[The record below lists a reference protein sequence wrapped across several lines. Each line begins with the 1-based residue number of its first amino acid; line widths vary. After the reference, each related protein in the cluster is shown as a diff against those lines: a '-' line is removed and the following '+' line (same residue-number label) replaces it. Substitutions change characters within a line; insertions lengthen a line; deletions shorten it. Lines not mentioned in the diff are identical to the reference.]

1 MHQWCERALRSLS
14 VELMLLLPA
23 VSYAA
28 KTAEAAAAAGTLA
41 AGLTPMIGAAMT
53 LFQKKRL
60 SARAAM
66 LLEALDGLASTS
78 ASAWQSTKTAAA
90 AAAAA

>member
-1 MHQWCERALRSLS
+1 
-14 VELMLLLPA
+14 VELMLLLPV

-28 KTAEAAAAAGTLA
+28 QTAETAAAAGTLA
-41 AGLTPMIGAAMT
+41 AGLAPMIGAAMT

-66 LLEALDGLASTS
+66 LLEALEGLASTS
-78 ASAWQSTKTAAA
+78 ASACQPKQQQQQQQQQQQPQRPDL
-90 AAAAA
+90 